1 MAPSQEQSKEQI
13 QSQISKDQQ
22 PTKSDK
28 SKVQKE
34 EEQSIGGIVIA
45 SNAKEK
51 PTTGEVIAVGNGRIL
66 DNGQRVEPE
75 VKVGQSVVFDKYAG
89 SEVKYEG
96 EEYLVIRE
104 NDIIAVID

>member
-1 MAPSQEQSKEQI
+1 MLKPLG
-13 QSQISKDQQ
+13 DRVVL
-22 PTKSDK
+22 
-28 SKVQKE
+28 KVQKE

-75 VKVGQSVVFDKYAG
+75 VKAGQSVVFDKYAG

>member
-1 MAPSQEQSKEQI
+1 MLKPLG
-13 QSQISKDQQ
+13 DRVVL
-22 PTKSDK
+22 
-28 SKVQKE
+28 KVQKE

-51 PTTGEVIAVGNGRIL
+51 PTTGEVIVVGNGRIL

>member
-1 MAPSQEQSKEQI
+1 MLKPLG
-13 QSQISKDQQ
+13 DRVVL
-22 PTKSDK
+22 
-28 SKVQKE
+28 KVQKE

-75 VKVGQSVVFDKYAG
+75 VKVGQSVVFDMFAG
-89 SEVKYEG
+89 SVVKYDG
-96 EEYLVIRE
+96 EEFLVIRE

>member
-1 MAPSQEQSKEQI
+1 MLKPLR
-13 QSQISKDQQ
+13 DRVVL
-22 PTKSDK
+22 
-28 SKVQKE
+28 KVQKE

-89 SEVKYEG
+89 SEVKYES

>member
-1 MAPSQEQSKEQI
+1 MLKPLG
-13 QSQISKDQQ
+13 DRVVL
-22 PTKSDK
+22 
-28 SKVQKE
+28 KVQKE

-51 PTTGEVIAVGNGRIL
+51 PTTGEVTAVGNGRIL

>member
-1 MAPSQEQSKEQI
+1 MMIDGGINVLKPLG
-13 QSQISKDQQ
+13 DRVVL
-22 PTKSDK
+22 
-28 SKVQKE
+28 KVQKE

>member
-1 MAPSQEQSKEQI
+1 MLKPLG
-13 QSQISKDQQ
+13 DRVVL
-22 PTKSDK
+22 
-28 SKVQKE
+28 KVQKE

-104 NDIIAVID
+104 NDMIAVVD

>member
-1 MAPSQEQSKEQI
+1 MLKPLG
-13 QSQISKDQQ
+13 DRVVL
-22 PTKSDK
+22 
-28 SKVQKE
+28 KVQKE

-75 VKVGQSVVFDKYAG
+75 VKVGQSVVFDKYTG

>member
-1 MAPSQEQSKEQI
+1 MILEGLDVLKPLG
-13 QSQISKDQQ
+13 DRVVL
-22 PTKSDK
+22 
-28 SKVQKE
+28 KVQKE

-89 SEVKYEG
+89 SEVKYES

>member
-1 MAPSQEQSKEQI
+1 MLKPLG
-13 QSQISKDQQ
+13 DRVVL
-22 PTKSDK
+22 
-28 SKVQKE
+28 KVQKE

-45 SNAKEK
+45 SNAKEN
-51 PTTGEVIAVGNGRIL
+51 PITGEVIAVGNGRIL

>member
-1 MAPSQEQSKEQI
+1 MLKPLG
-13 QSQISKDQQ
+13 DRVVL
-22 PTKSDK
+22 
-28 SKVQKE
+28 KVQKE

-75 VKVGQSVVFDKYAG
+75 VKVGPSVVFDKYAG

>member
-1 MAPSQEQSKEQI
+1 MLKPLG
-13 QSQISKDQQ
+13 DRVVL
-22 PTKSDK
+22 
-28 SKVQKE
+28 KVQKE

-51 PTTGEVIAVGNGRIL
+51 PTTGEVIALGNGRIL

>member
-1 MAPSQEQSKEQI
+1 MEGLDVLKPLG
-13 QSQISKDQQ
+13 DRVVL
-22 PTKSDK
+22 
-28 SKVQKE
+28 KVQKE

-75 VKVGQSVVFDKYAG
+75 VKAGQSVVFDKYAG

>member
-1 MAPSQEQSKEQI
+1 MLKPLG
-13 QSQISKDQQ
+13 DRVVL
-22 PTKSDK
+22 
-28 SKVQKE
+28 KVQKE
-34 EEQSIGGIVIA
+34 EEQSIGGIAIA

>member
-1 MAPSQEQSKEQI
+1 MLKPLG
-13 QSQISKDQQ
+13 DRVVL
-22 PTKSDK
+22 
-28 SKVQKE
+28 KVQKE

-104 NDIIAVID
+104 NDIIAVVD

>member
-1 MAPSQEQSKEQI
+1 MLKPLG
-13 QSQISKDQQ
+13 DRVVL
-22 PTKSDK
+22 
-28 SKVQKE
+28 KVQKE

-75 VKVGQSVVFDKYAG
+75 VKVGQSVAFDKYAG

>member
-1 MAPSQEQSKEQI
+1 MLKPLG
-13 QSQISKDQQ
+13 DRVVL
-22 PTKSDK
+22 
-28 SKVQKE
+28 KVQKD

>member
-1 MAPSQEQSKEQI
+1 MILEGLDVLKPLG
-13 QSQISKDQQ
+13 DRVVL
-22 PTKSDK
+22 
-28 SKVQKE
+28 KVQKE

-104 NDIIAVID
+104 NDIIAVVD

>member
-1 MAPSQEQSKEQI
+1 MLKPLG
-13 QSQISKDQQ
+13 DRVVL
-22 PTKSDK
+22 
-28 SKVQKE
+28 KVQKE

-66 DNGQRVEPE
+66 DIGQRVEPE

>member
-1 MAPSQEQSKEQI
+1 MLKPLG
-13 QSQISKDQQ
+13 DRVVL
-22 PTKSDK
+22 
-28 SKVQKE
+28 KVQKE

-51 PTTGEVIAVGNGRIL
+51 PTTGEVIAFGNGRIL

-104 NDIIAVID
+104 NDIIAVVD

>member
-1 MAPSQEQSKEQI
+1 MLKPLG
-13 QSQISKDQQ
+13 DRVVL
-22 PTKSDK
+22 
-28 SKVQKE
+28 KVQKE

-104 NDIIAVID
+104 NDIISVID

>member
-1 MAPSQEQSKEQI
+1 MLKPLG
-13 QSQISKDQQ
+13 DRVVL
-22 PTKSDK
+22 
-28 SKVQKE
+28 KVQKE

-66 DNGQRVEPE
+66 GNGQRVEPE

-89 SEVKYEG
+89 SEVKYES

>member
-1 MAPSQEQSKEQI
+1 MLKPLG
-13 QSQISKDQQ
+13 DRVVL
-22 PTKSDK
+22 
-28 SKVQKE
+28 KVQKE

-51 PTTGEVIAVGNGRIL
+51 PTTGEVIAVGNGLIL
-66 DNGQRVEPE
+66 DNGQMVEPE

>member
-1 MAPSQEQSKEQI
+1 MLKTLG
-13 QSQISKDQQ
+13 DRVVL
-22 PTKSDK
+22 
-28 SKVQKE
+28 KVQKE

>member
-1 MAPSQEQSKEQI
+1 MLKPLG
-13 QSQISKDQQ
+13 DRVVL
-22 PTKSDK
+22 
-28 SKVQKE
+28 KVQKE

-75 VKVGQSVVFDKYAG
+75 VNVGQSVVFDKYAG

>member
-1 MAPSQEQSKEQI
+1 MLKPLG
-13 QSQISKDQQ
+13 DRVVL
-22 PTKSDK
+22 
-28 SKVQKE
+28 KVQKE

-104 NDIIAVID
+104 NDIIAVIDECLINVR

>member
-1 MAPSQEQSKEQI
+1 MLKPLG
-13 QSQISKDQQ
+13 DRVVL
-22 PTKSDK
+22 
-28 SKVQKE
+28 KVQKE

-51 PTTGEVIAVGNGRIL
+51 PTTGEVVAVGNGRIL

-89 SEVKYEG
+89 SEVKYES

-104 NDIIAVID
+104 NDIIAAID

>member
-1 MAPSQEQSKEQI
+1 MLKPLG
-13 QSQISKDQQ
+13 DRVVL
-22 PTKSDK
+22 
-28 SKVQKE
+28 KVQKE

-89 SEVKYEG
+89 SEVKYGG

>member
-1 MAPSQEQSKEQI
+1 MLKPLG
-13 QSQISKDQQ
+13 DRVVL
-22 PTKSDK
+22 
-28 SKVQKE
+28 KVQKE

-104 NDIIAVID
+104 NDIIAFID

>member
-1 MAPSQEQSKEQI
+1 MLKPLG
-13 QSQISKDQQ
+13 DRVVL
-22 PTKSDK
+22 
-28 SKVQKE
+28 KVQKE

-51 PTTGEVIAVGNGRIL
+51 PTTGEVIVVGNGRIL

-89 SEVKYEG
+89 
-96 EEYLVIRE
+96 L
-104 NDIIAVID
+104 N

>member
-1 MAPSQEQSKEQI
+1 M
-13 QSQISKDQQ
+13 
-22 PTKSDK
+22 
-28 SKVQKE
+28 
-34 EEQSIGGIVIA
+34 GGSVIA

>member
-1 MAPSQEQSKEQI
+1 MLKPLG
-13 QSQISKDQQ
+13 DRVVL
-22 PTKSDK
+22 
-28 SKVQKE
+28 KVQKE

-51 PTTGEVIAVGNGRIL
+51 STTGEVIAVGNGRIL

>member
-1 MAPSQEQSKEQI
+1 MLKPLG
-13 QSQISKDQQ
+13 DR
-22 PTKSDK
+22 DVW
-28 SKVQKE
+28 KVKKE

>member
-1 MAPSQEQSKEQI
+1 MLKPLG
-13 QSQISKDQQ
+13 DRGVL
-22 PTKSDK
+22 
-28 SKVQKE
+28 KVQKE

>member
-1 MAPSQEQSKEQI
+1 MLKPLG
-13 QSQISKDQQ
+13 DRVVL
-22 PTKSDK
+22 
-28 SKVQKE
+28 KVQKE

-66 DNGQRVEPE
+66 DNRQRVEPE

>member
-1 MAPSQEQSKEQI
+1 MILEGLNVLKPLREHVVL
-13 QSQISKDQQ
+13 
-22 PTKSDK
+22 
-28 SKVQKE
+28 KVQKE
-34 EEQSIGGIVIA
+34 EEQSICGIVIA

-104 NDIIAVID
+104 NDIIAVIE

>member
-1 MAPSQEQSKEQI
+1 MLKPVG
-13 QSQISKDQQ
+13 DRVVL
-22 PTKSDK
+22 
-28 SKVQKE
+28 KVQKE

>member
-1 MAPSQEQSKEQI
+1 MLKPLG
-13 QSQISKDQQ
+13 DRVVL
-22 PTKSDK
+22 
-28 SKVQKE
+28 KVQKE

-66 DNGQRVEPE
+66 DNGQRVKPE

>member
-1 MAPSQEQSKEQI
+1 MLKPLG
-13 QSQISKDQQ
+13 DRVVL
-22 PTKSDK
+22 
-28 SKVQKE
+28 KVQKE
-34 EEQSIGGIVIA
+34 EEQSIGGIVIE

>member
-1 MAPSQEQSKEQI
+1 MLKPLG
-13 QSQISKDQQ
+13 DRVVL
-22 PTKSDK
+22 
-28 SKVQKE
+28 KVQKE

-51 PTTGEVIAVGNGRIL
+51 PITGEVIAVGNGRIL